1 MVNLDS
7 VGRLGEGKLLVLGT
21 GTATEWPHVFRGA
34 GFVTGVPVEP
44 VAADPGGSDQVSFQ
58 EQGVPAVQLFTGPHT
73 DYHTAGDTAD
83 KVDVPGIA
91 KVVAVA
97 REAIAYLASRPE
109 PLTRAGGE
117 GRTAASEG
125 TRKVALGT
133 VPDFAYAGT
142 GVRLEGVVAGSAA
155 ERGGLL
161 AGDVLVELNGEPIAD
176 LRAYSQALKRLS
188 PGDHV
193 RLTYLR
199 GGERKTV
206 EVEAAA
212 R

>member
-1 MVNLDS
+1 VNLDT
-7 VGRLGEGKLLVLGT
+7 VGRLGEGKVLVLGT

-44 VAADPGGSDQVSFQ
+44 VATDPGGSDQVSFQ
-58 EQGVPAVQLFTGPHT
+58 ELGVPAVQLFTGPHA
-73 DYHTAGDTAD
+73 DYHTAGDTVD
-83 KVDVPGIA
+83 KLDVPGIA

-97 REAIAYLASRPE
+97 REAVAYLASRPE
-109 PLTRAGGE
+109 PLTRVGGE
-117 GRTAASEG
+117 VRATGPGGA
-125 TRKVALGT
+125 RKIALGT
-133 VPDFAYAGT
+133 IPDFAYGGP

-161 AGDVLVELNGEPIAD
+161 AGDVLVELNGEQMPD
-176 LRAYSQALKRLS
+176 LRAYSDALKRLS
-188 PGDHV
+188 AGDRV

-199 GGERKTV
+199 AGERKTV